1 MELYII
7 RHGQT
12 VWNAEGRLQGR
23 TDTELNENGREAAI
37 NYGKTLTGIKFD
49 KVFASPLKRARE
61 TAELILKAQREKNG
75 NACDGTGYPDAKSE
89 DEPEIVTDPRLAEIS
104 FGAEEGS
111 YYRDW
116 LKEGNPFGFFFT
128 EPGKYKAPEG
138 GEEIEEVIARTEEFL
153 REIIEPLYGTSD
165 KIMIVAHGA
174 LNKGLMC
181 YLEGNTKETF
191 WGSGLQKNCEADIF
205 EFDGK
210 SWKKAWKKTVSF

>member
-12 VWNAEGRLQGR
+12 TWNAEGRLQGR

-37 NYGKTLTGIKFD
+37 NYGKTLAGVKFD

-61 TAELILKAQREKNG
+61 TAELILKAQREVM
-75 NACDGTGYPDAKSE
+75 GTVLLSHSGYDI
-89 DEPEIVTDPRLAEIS
+89 PEIITDPRLAEIS
-104 FGAEEGS
+104 FGVEEGVD
-111 YYRDW
+111 YRDW
-116 LKEGNPFGFFFT
+116 HKEGNPFGCFFT

-153 REIIEPLYGTSD
+153 KEKIEPLYETCE

-174 LNKGLMC
+174 LNKGMMC
-181 YLEGNTKETF
+181 YLEGNTKENF

-210 SWKKAWKKTVSF
+210 AWKKL

>member
-1 MELYII
+1 MKLYII

-12 VWNAEGRLQGR
+12 TWNAEGRLQGR

-37 NYGKTLTGIKFD
+37 NYGKTLTDIKFD

-61 TAELILKAQREKNG
+61 TAELILKAQSEVM
-75 NACDGTGYPDAKSE
+75 GTVLLSHSGYDI
-89 DEPEIVTDPRLAEIS
+89 PEIITDPRLAEIS

-116 LKEGNPFGFFFT
+116 FKEGNPFGFFFT

-153 REIIEPLYGTSD
+153 KEKIEPLYETCE

-181 YLEGNTKETF
+181 YLEGNTKENF
-191 WGSGLQKNCEADIF
+191 WGKGLQKNCEADIF

-210 SWKKAWKKTVSF
+210 AWKKL

>member
-1 MELYII
+1 MKLYLI

-12 VWNAEGRLQGR
+12 TWNAEGRLQGR

-61 TAELILKAQREKNG
+61 TAELILKAQNEVM
-75 NACDGTGYPDAKSE
+75 GTVLLSHSGYDI
-89 DEPEIVTDPRLAEIS
+89 PEIITDPRLAEIS
-104 FGAEEGS
+104 FGVEEGAD
-111 YYRDW
+111 YRDW
-116 LKEGNPFGFFFT
+116 LKEGNPFGCFFT

-153 REIIEPLYGTSD
+153 KEKIEPLYETCE

-174 LNKGLMC
+174 LNKGMMC
-181 YLEGNTKETF
+181 YLEGNTKENF

-205 EFDGK
+205 EFDGER
-210 SWKKAWKKTVSF
+210 WKKI